1 MSLILEALKKL
12 EREKQTPDRGFLV
25 VAHVPWPAGPAGR
38 SLWLGVAA
46 TLGLV
51 GLLAFVLLRGRESRP
66 AAVTAQPVATLPVA
80 SAPPAAPPAFPS
92 PAPPATQPAASLGAP
107 VTRAAPS
114 SPTPSPPS
122 ELELRLNAITQQDGR
137 PVAVLNDR
145 VVREGDVF
153 DGIHVIRI
161 GEAEV
166 EVEVNGKRRVVRF

>member
-25 VAHVPWPAGPAGR
+25 VAHVPWPAGNAGR
-38 SLWLGVAA
+38 SLWLGGALA
-46 TLGLV
+46 LGLL
-51 GLLAFVLLRGRESRP
+51 GLLAFFLLRGREAQPAPGAAASVTTLP
-66 AAVTAQPVATLPVA
+66 AASAT
-80 SAPPAAPPAFPS
+80 PPAPLPLFPS
-92 PAPPATQPAASLGAP
+92 PPPPTPRTIA
-107 VTRAAPS
+107 
-114 SPTPSPPS
+114 TPSPSPS
-122 ELELRLNAITQQDGR
+122 PAGEVELRLNAITQQEGR

-166 EVEVNGKRRVVRF
+166 EVEIGGKRRVVRF

>member
-25 VAHVPWPAGPAGR
+25 VAHVPWPAGSADR
-38 SLWLGVAA
+38 SLWLGGALA
-46 TLGLV
+46 LGLL
-51 GLLAFVLLRGRESRP
+51 GLLAFFLLRGRE
-66 AAVTAQPVATLPVA
+66 AQPVPGPPAPVTTLPAA
-80 SAPPAAPPAFPS
+80 SALPAAPLPF
-92 PAPPATQPAASLGAP
+92 L
-107 VTRAAPS
+107 
-114 SPTPSPPS
+114 PSPPS
-122 ELELRLNAITQQDGR
+122 LTPRTVATPSPSPSPTGEVELRLNAITQQDGR

-166 EVEVNGKRRVVRF
+166 EVEIGGKRRVVHF

>member
-25 VAHVPWPAGPAGR
+25 VAHVPWPAGTAGR

-46 TLGLV
+46 ALGMV
-51 GLLAFVLLRGRESRP
+51 GLLAFVLLRGREGAS
-66 AAVTAQPVATLPVA
+66 AVV
-80 SAPPAAPPAFPS
+80 SAPPISTAPLPSASPAVLSALPTF
-92 PAPPATQPAASLGAP
+92 APPATRPAAPLVAP
-107 VTRAAPS
+107 DVPIPPS
-114 SPTPSPPS
+114 SPTPSPAGDT
-122 ELELRLNAITQQDGR
+122 ELRLNAITQQDGR
-137 PVAVLNDR
+137 AVAVLNDR

-166 EVEVNGKRRVVRF
+166 EVEIGGKRRIVHF